1 MRLAGHEFWFGTRT
15 YLMGVLNVT
24 SDSFSGDGLAD
35 DVDAAVRQACE
46 FVAQGA
52 DLLDIGGES
61 TRPGAPPVPVA
72 VEIARV
78 VPVIRAV
85 RAAVTQPISIDT
97 RHAETAAAALAAG
110 ADLVNDVTGL
120 TGDPQMAAV
129 VAGHQVP
136 VVLQHIQGTPQTMQT
151 APHYEDVTEDVIA
164 GLRRCL
170 ELARAAGIPHERC
183 IVDPGL
189 GFGKRLEHNLRLVRR
204 LGELRALGC
213 PILIGP
219 SRKSFIGQVLDAP
232 VDQRLAGTAAVVA
245 LGIAAGADLVRVH
258 DVAFMAEVAR
268 MCDAVVR
275 PCPAAVCRPAD
286 AG

>member
-1 MRLAGHEFWFGTRT
+1 MRLAGHELQFGSRT
-15 YLMGVLNVT
+15 YLMGVLNIT

-35 DVDAAVRQACE
+35 NVDAAVQQACD
-46 FVAQGA
+46 FVAHGA

-61 TRPGAPPVPVA
+61 TRPGAPPVSVPD
-72 VEIARV
+72 EIARV

-85 RAAVTQPISIDT
+85 RQAVSQPISIDT

-120 TGDPQMAAV
+120 TGDPRMAAI
-129 VAGHQVP
+129 VAGHRAP
-136 VVLQHIQGTPQTMQT
+136 VVLQHIQGTPQTMQD

-170 ELARAAGIPHERC
+170 DLARAAGIAHEQC

-204 LGELRALGC
+204 LGELRVLGC
-213 PILIGP
+213 PMLIGP

-232 VDQRLAGTAAVVA
+232 VERRLAGTAAVVA
-245 LGIAAGADLVRVH
+245 LGIAAGADIVRVH

-275 PCPAAVCRPAD
+275 PWPAPVCGPVD